1 MIEDFIILEK
11 CDFLN
16 VNFDLKNNL
25 VYLVCKIIAGMY
37 IIYIIIM
44 PNKLVPPH

>member
-25 VYLVCKIIAGMY
+25 VYIYLVCKIIAG
-37 IIYIIIM
+37 II
-44 PNKLVPPH
+44 